1 MALMQYP
8 QQSEVSLR
16 GGSGQNSLSP
26 NDGRTFGALDV
37 S

>member
-8 QQSEVSLR
+8 KQSEVSLR
-16 GGSGQNSLSP
+16 GGSDQKSLSP
-26 NDGRTFGALDV
+26 NDGCTFGALDV